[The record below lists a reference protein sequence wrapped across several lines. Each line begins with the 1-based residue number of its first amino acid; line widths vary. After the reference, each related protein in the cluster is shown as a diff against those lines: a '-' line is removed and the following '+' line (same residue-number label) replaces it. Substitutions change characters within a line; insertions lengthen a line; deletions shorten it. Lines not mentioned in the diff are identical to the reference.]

1 MELDLETFLTTLYVM
16 VDDLYQAHVQPQLP
30 TSGGPPPQLADS
42 EVLCLALASQWRG
55 GVPWQSE
62 RGCLRYLYKHGR
74 ALFPG
79 LISQSAFNRRVR
91 RLWGAFLIIGAATA
105 NQLTGPEEYEIL
117 DGVPVPVARGA
128 RSFHPGW
135 LAEVAR
141 CGKGGNDRYFYG
153 VRLLLSVSAAG
164 VVGDWL
170 LAAGNVQERWLAELL
185 LSTRAGCPQL
195 LGPADPTT
203 GEPQLQPPEEWLGP
217 RQSCGKATGKPLVA
231 DQGFAGAAWEQHWAN
246 TYGAAVVTKPR
257 HATLE
262 QERWFASIRQRVETV
277 FAHLCGSFGLK
288 YPGAHTKWGLITRVA
303 AKLAAYNLG
312 IWINRTLGRPDFS
325 FATLI
330 V

>member
-16 VDDLYQAHVQPQLP
+16 VDDLYQGHVRSQMPNG
-30 TSGGPPPQLADS
+30 GGPPPQLADS
-42 EVLCLALASQWRG
+42 EVLCLALAAQWRV
-55 GVPWQSE
+55 GVPWNSE
-62 RGCLRYLYKHGR
+62 RGCLRYAHKHLR

-79 LISQSAFNRRVR
+79 LTSQSAFNRRVR
-91 RLWGAFLIIGAATA
+91 RLWGAFLIIEAAVA
-105 NQLTGPEEYEIL
+105 ARLTSLEEYEIL

-153 VRLLLSVSAAG
+153 VRLLLAVSARGIAG
-164 VVGDWL
+164 NWL

-195 LGPADPTT
+195 RGPEDPKT
-203 GEPQLQPPEEWLGP
+203 GAPQLAPPQEWLGP
-217 RQSCGKATGKPLVA
+217 LQSCGKQSGKPLIA
-231 DQGFAGAAWEQHWAN
+231 DQGFAGAAWWQHWASA
-246 TYGAAVVTKPR
+246 YGAEVVTKPGS
-257 HATLE
+257 ASPE
-262 QERWFASIRQRVETV
+262 QEHGFAVLRQRVETV
-277 FAHLCGSFGLK
+277 FAYLCGCFGLK

>member
-1 MELDLETFLTTLYVM
+1 VELDLETFLTTLYVM
-16 VDDLYQAHVQPQLP
+16 VDDLYQAHVRPQMP
-30 TSGGPPPQLADS
+30 AGGGPPPQLADS
-42 EVLCLALASQWRG
+42 EVLCLALAAQWRV

-62 RGCLRYLYKHGR
+62 RGCLRYARKHLR

-79 LISQSAFNRRVR
+79 LTSQSAFNRRVR
-91 RLWGAFLIIGAATA
+91 RLWGAFLILEAAA
-105 NQLTGPEEYEIL
+105 AAQLTGPEEYEIL

-164 VVGDWL
+164 VAGDWL

-195 LGPADPTT
+195 LGPPDPRT
-203 GEPQLQPPEEWLGP
+203 GKPQLEPPPEWLGP
-217 RQSCGKATGKPLVA
+217 LQSCGKATGKPLVA
-231 DQGFAGAAWEQHWAN
+231 DQGFAGAAWWQHWARS
-246 TYGAAVVTKPR
+246 YGAEVVTKPR
-257 HATLE
+257 EASPE
-262 QERWFASIRQRVETV
+262 QEQWFAALRQRVETV

-312 IWINRTLGRPDFS
+312 IGINRALGRPDFS

>member
-16 VDDLYQAHVQPQLP
+16 VDDLYQTHVRPQLP
-30 TSGGPPPQLADS
+30 VRGGPPPQLADS
-42 EVLCLALASQWRG
+42 EVLCLALAAQWRV

-62 RGCLRYLYKHGR
+62 RSCLRYLHKHGR
-74 ALFPG
+74 PLFPG
-79 LISQSAFNRRVR
+79 LTSQSAFNRRMR
-91 RLWGAFLIIGAATA
+91 RLWGAFRILAAAVAAHLTTA
-105 NQLTGPEEYEIL
+105 QEYEIL

-135 LAEVAR
+135 LAEIAR

-153 VRLLLSVSAAG
+153 VRLLLAVSASG
-164 VVGDWL
+164 VAGDWL

-195 LGPADPTT
+195 LGPPDPQT
-203 GEPQLQPPEEWLGP
+203 GAPRLAPPQEWLGP
-217 RQSCGKATGKPLVA
+217 VPSCGPAPGKPLVA
-231 DQGFAGAAWEQHWAN
+231 DQGFAGTAWEQHWASA
-246 TYGAAVVTKPR
+246 YGAEVVTKPSDPSP
-257 HATLE
+257 E
-262 QERWFASIRQRVETV
+262 QERWFATLRQRVETV

-312 IWINRTLGRPDFS
+312 IWINRTLGRPAFS